1 MVGYGEYS
9 PSAARSGFLI
19 HFLLFHSSFLYFPDI
34 FIDFSLV
41 EILTTYNMVPLAMA
55 VVISCSQIVMVVI
68 EVVLRW

>member
-19 HFLLFHSSFLYFPDI
+19 HFHSSFLYFPDI

-55 VVISCSQIVMVVI
+55 VVISGSQIVMVVI